1 MLLFN
6 LIIYIFT
13 MYFINFLTK
22 NIFDFDFIDILKQEV
37 NKIYRN
43 LKK

>member
-6 LIIYIFT
+6 LIIYILT